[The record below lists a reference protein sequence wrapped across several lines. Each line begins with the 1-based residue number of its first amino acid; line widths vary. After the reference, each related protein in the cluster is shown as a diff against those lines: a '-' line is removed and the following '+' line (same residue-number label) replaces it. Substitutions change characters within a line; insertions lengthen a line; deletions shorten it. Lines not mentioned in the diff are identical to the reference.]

1 MQQRAGSLASD
12 IRHPTERREP
22 VRRLVSLQRANS
34 GLSKVKI
41 VDSAALTHPWIRQS
55 ANGKWYVNFHNLNRG
70 IMNLFS
76 DGQWRVAT
84 PDERQS
90 GGYFNSACEAER
102 LLLQVGLPGDADFY
116 QRDELVLALREE
128 IRKLREQ
135 VAT

>member
-1 MQQRAGSLASD
+1 
-12 IRHPTERREP
+12 
-22 VRRLVSLQRANS
+22 
-34 GLSKVKI
+34 
-41 VDSAALTHPWIRQS
+41 
-55 ANGKWYVNFHNLNRG
+55 
-70 IMNLFS
+70 MNLFS

-84 PDERQS
+84 PDERHN